1 MRGRI
6 VRRKHLLYL
15 ASERLDA
22 WLWEGGKLSGPAS
35 FSADYAGVEAFKDY
49 LELHGATP
57 AWMLADLVEEDFQR
71 VLLPHVQGK
80 AGRALLERRL
90 LQLYRETS
98 YRQATVQDRSEE
110 GRRDDIVLFSAL
122 TNPQLP
128 QPWIAALEQLK
139 VPLAGV
145 YSVALLGA
153 SLVDQLE
160 LREHK
165 HLLLVTQQS
174 AGLRQSYFCDGRL
187 KFSRLT
193 LAVDREGQAADVGTE
208 TARTQQFLVS
218 VRLMERGEVLHAVL
232 VAPPEDMDR
241 WYAQCVGTPETAYHF
256 LPIAQAA
263 ARAGLP
269 QTPTLADALYLHRL
283 ASRKPASH
291 FPLGREGRYF
301 RFWQTRRT
309 LYASSAMLAAAGAV
323 WAGATLWEDMNA
335 RAEGARLSAEAQHF
349 DASYRVRMSDM
360 PPALAPTADMRAA
373 VTVQRLLSV
382 QGPRPTDMMG
392 LLGDALDKVP
402 QISLL
407 RLEWRVN
414 PAGAAGT
421 AGKASA
427 NVLAAMPG
435 RLAEPATPDQSE
447 VEPIPSS
454 LLGIP
459 GRPAESLRLEAE
471 VHLAR
476 NDYRAVMDSMNRFA
490 LELAHDRRL
499 TVEIERPALD
509 VRPGVKLSGRT
520 GASAGDKPAQFVL
533 NLVLKP

>member
-1 MRGRI
+1 

-22 WLWEGGKLSGPAS
+22 WLWEGGKLSGPSS
-35 FSADYAGVEAFKDY
+35 FSADQAGLDAFMDY
-49 LELHGATP
+49 LAQHVATP
-57 AWMLADLVEEDFQR
+57 AWLLTDLVEEDFQR

-80 AGRALLERRL
+80 AGRALLERRQ
-90 LQLYRETS
+90 LQLYRETP
-98 YRQATVQDRSEE
+98 YRQATVQARSDE

-139 VPLAGV
+139 MPLAGV
-145 YSVALLGA
+145 YSVALLGTF
-153 SLVDQLE
+153 LVDKLE

-174 AGLRQSYFCDGRL
+174 AGLRQSYFCDGQL

-193 LAVDREGQAADVGTE
+193 LAVDREGQAVDVGTE

-218 VRLMERGEVLHAVL
+218 VRLMERGQVLHAVL
-232 VAPPEDMDR
+232 VAPPEDMEH
-241 WYAQCVGTPETAYHF
+241 WCAQCVGTPETAYHF

-269 QTPTLADALYLHRL
+269 QTPLLADTLYLHRL
-283 ASRKPASH
+283 ASRSPASH
-291 FPLGREGRYF
+291 YPLGREGRYF
-301 RFWQTRRT
+301 RFWQTRRA
-309 LYASSAMLAAAGAV
+309 LYASSAMLAAAGTV
-323 WAGATLWEDMNA
+323 WAGTTLWQDMSA
-335 RAEGARLSAEAQHF
+335 SAESERLSAEAQHF
-349 DASYRVRMSDM
+349 DASYRASMSGM
-360 PPALAPTADMRAA
+360 PPALAPTADMKAA
-373 VTVQRLLSV
+373 VTVQRLLSA
-382 QGPRPTDMMG
+382 QGPSPTNMMG

-402 QISLL
+402 QINLL

-414 PAGAAGT
+414 PAGAPGP

-427 NVLAAMPG
+427 SAPAAMPG
-435 RLAEPATPDQSE
+435 RLADPATPEQSE
-447 VEPIPSS
+447 AEPIPSS

-459 GRPAESLRLEAE
+459 VPPAESLRLEAE

-476 NDYRAVMDSMNRFA
+476 NDYRAVMDSMNQFA
-490 LELAHDRRL
+490 QELARDRRL

-509 VRPGVKLSGRT
+509 VRPAVKLSGRT